1 MTNIWELSIS
11 SSAMILTILVLRKF
25 GRKRISK
32 NAMMVLWNLV
42 LIRALIPY
50 KIYIGEIPTIK
61 EGLEKGFLVN
71 ASADILNNYA
81 ENSQILVVT
90 GRMQKASTY
99 MQLQK
104 CFMWIWAA
112 GVFCFLVRFIYLYI
126 KEYRM
131 LRGSIPIQNRVIER
145 MIRKFDLHRKIHLY
159 GCRSLKTPVTYGVI
173 FPKIIWPLEFKE
185 ATRSDVR
192 NMLAHELEHIR
203 KFDVGKR
210 YLLSIALCIH
220 WFNPLMWLM
229 YRLYLEDQEVAC
241 DERVMRRMRE
251 REAKSYV
258 YTLIKMTSEERG
270 TVVTL
275 GFGGRNAA
283 RKRILEALNERKKG
297 GITLTVCFGICLLLV
312 FGFSGTLEEGPAMGR
327 GNGEAGVTANATE
340 RKEDLIE
347 PRYTGFTSMPAYDEN
362 FDYHTV
368 KREILENYNDFMEQ
382 PTEEQIKMILIQN
395 GIASAKMYKERQKN
409 GYALTADQIWIMEE
423 YYGIETN
430 S

>member
-11 SSAMILTILVLRKF
+11 SSAMILTILVFRKF

-50 KIYIGEIPTIK
+50 KIYIGEIPIIK

-90 GRMQKASTY
+90 GQMQKASTY

-104 CFMWIWAA
+104 CFIWIWAA
-112 GVFCFLVRFIYLYI
+112 GVFCFLVRFIYFYI

-131 LRGSIPIQNRVIER
+131 LRGSIPIQNGVIER

-220 WFNPLMWLM
+220 WFN
-229 YRLYLEDQEVAC
+229 RT
-241 DERVMRRMRE
+241 R
-251 REAKSYV
+251 
-258 YTLIKMTSEERG
+258 
-270 TVVTL
+270 
-275 GFGGRNAA
+275 
-283 RKRILEALNERKKG
+283 
-297 GITLTVCFGICLLLV
+297 
-312 FGFSGTLEEGPAMGR
+312 
-327 GNGEAGVTANATE
+327 
-340 RKEDLIE
+340 
-347 PRYTGFTSMPAYDEN
+347 
-362 FDYHTV
+362 
-368 KREILENYNDFMEQ
+368 
-382 PTEEQIKMILIQN
+382 
-395 GIASAKMYKERQKN
+395 
-409 GYALTADQIWIMEE
+409 
-423 YYGIETN
+423 
-430 S
+430 